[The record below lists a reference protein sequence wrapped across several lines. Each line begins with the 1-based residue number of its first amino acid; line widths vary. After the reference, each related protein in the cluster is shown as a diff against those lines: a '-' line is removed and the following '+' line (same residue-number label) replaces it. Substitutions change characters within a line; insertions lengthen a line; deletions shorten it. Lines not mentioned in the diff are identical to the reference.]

1 MIARFDP
8 HKNHT
13 KLIETFETIIKINH
27 NVILLLIG
35 SNINTQNNHLLKNI
49 HNNQISKNILFLD
62 HLNELNEISTIID
75 FHILLSFSESF
86 PNVIAETMSMG
97 IPNISSDVGHAAKI
111 IGNNGWLIDNDNDNK
126 LYNAINET
134 INLMH

>member
-1 MIARFDP
+1 M
-8 HKNHT
+8 
-13 KLIETFETIIKINH
+13 
-27 NVILLLIG
+27 
-35 SNINTQNNHLLKNI
+35 
-49 HNNQISKNILFLD
+49 FLD

-134 INLMH
+134 INLFDNKNKFNALRLECRNHISQNFHLNTMIDNYNEVWSLK